1 VAVRMV
7 HQRTPKKLLPR
18 KIVDIFLK
26 WSFKDK
32 KLDETV
38 YTPKQAEV
46 VAAKLREKFGC
57 ETTYGISLGQV
68 LEDGRGRGGF
78 QP

>member
-1 VAVRMV
+1 MV
-7 HQRTPKKLLPR
+7 HLRSPENLLPR
-18 KIVDIFLK
+18 RAVDILLK

-46 VAAKLREKFGC
+46 VVAKLKEEFGC
-57 ETTYGISLGQV
+57 EPKYGISFGQV

-78 QP
+78 QA